1 MLKRVRIA
9 LTALLLLA
17 AVGVNAQVTTA
28 SMAGKVTDAS
38 NEPIIGATVQAV
50 HQPSGSR
57 YGTVTNVDGR
67 YSIQGMRTG
76 GPYRVE
82 ISYIG
87 YQTVI
92 YKDITLQLGE
102 VYNLNVEMSESSE
115 LLNEVIV
122 TAAKTKFTAE
132 KTGATTN
139 ISSAQITQLPTVN
152 RSISDIARLSPYA
165 NGMSFAGGDGR
176 STNFTIDGANFNNNF
191 GLSSNLPGG
200 GNPISMDAI
209 EEVQVVVAP
218 FDVRQTNFI
227 GGGINAIT
235 KSGTNTFRG
244 TAYTYYRNQDMRGNR
259 INGED
264 LGARSDES
272 KTTYGFTLGGPII
285 KNKLFFFVNYEKEKT
300 PGEVIKYRAREDGE
314 EAKGMVSR
322 TLKSDMEKVYNHLK
336 DKYGYDAGSYTSFP
350 ADEENTKILARIDW
364 NITDRHRLSLRYN
377 NTKNTAWNAP
387 NGNSSDTGYRLNN
400 TYRVGTQSMAFANSM
415 YSMDNK
421 VQSWATDL
429 NSRFTDKISNQLL
442 FTYTNIEDMRG
453 TNSSP
458 FPFIDIMAGKDENGN
473 QILEPYMSAGYELFT
488 YNNGVKNK
496 ITNITDNFTF
506 FTGNHK
512 LTAGLSYEH
521 QFANNAYMRNGTGY
535 YRYNS
540 LEDFLSG
547 AAPESFALTYGFNG
561 VANPNAQVTF
571 NQLGFYAQDE
581 WNLGNSLKLT
591 YGIRFDNLMFDNDD
605 LQRNDAIYELDF
617 DGQHIDTGKW
627 PDSRWQISPRIGFV
641 WDVFK
646 DKSLKV
652 RGGTGV
658 FTGRLPLVFFTN
670 MPTNASMVQNS
681 VTFKTQYDNGKV
693 VGHDS
698 RLDQLAGGMITDMNQ
713 IIDKFNLPTT
723 IEKHVAGSKISGVA
737 QDFKMPQ
744 VWKSSIAVDYQVPV
758 SFPLTVT
765 GEFMFTKNVNAVT
778 INNINIKNPDE
789 WKYNKLTTVKGADG
803 KDVTTTELLHTGMQR
818 FNGAD
823 NRMVYSYSLY
833 DNPDK
838 NVKYAGDFVH
848 YNGKNAVVL
857 DNTSKGYGYT
867 ANITVNAQPVDDLM
881 LMLAYTHTE
890 SKEVSGLPGSDPIST
905 WQGLSLKVRGGTGVF
920 TGRLPLVFFTNMPT
934 NASMVQNSVTFKTQ
948 YDNGKVVGHDSRLD
962 QLAGGMITDM
972 NQIIDKFNLPTT
984 IEKHVAGSKISG
996 VAQDFKMPQ
1005 VWKSSIAVDY
1015 QVPVSFPLTVT
1026 GEFMFTKNVNAVTI
1040 NNINIKNPDE
1050 WKYNKLT
1057 TVKGAD
1063 GKDVTTTEL
1072 LHTGMQ
1078 RFNGAD
1084 NRMVYSY
1091 SLYDN
1096 PDKNVKYA
1104 GDFVHYNGKNAV
1116 VLDNT
1121 SKGYG
1126 YTANITVN
1134 AQPVDDLML
1143 MLAYTH
1149 TESKEVS
1156 GLPGSDPISTWQG
1169 LNTIDGS
1176 NYVDAQ
1182 RSQYVVPDKVIA
1194 SVGYYIPFR
1203 HKGLLRGTHLNLFY
1217 SGYSSGGYSFCYT
1230 NDMNGDGINNDLMY
1244 IPKDDSE
1251 INFKTEED
1259 RVAFWK
1265 FVEQDSYLKNH
1276 KGQYAEAYAA
1286 RAPWVHRFD
1295 FRLLEDFEFKIGKT
1309 RHCFQLSFDIMNV
1322 GNLINSK
1329 WGISKTNTVSNS
1341 NRILKYEGVKS
1352 ATDLTPVFSMYKVNG
1367 EYPTKTYDTYQNYSE
1382 CWKLQV
1388 GIRYVFN

>member
-314 EAKGMVSR
+314 DAKGMVSR

-336 DKYGYDAGSYTSFP
+336 DKYGYDAGSYTNFP
-350 ADEENTKILARIDW
+350 ADEENTKLLARIDW

-681 VTFKTQYDNGKV
+681 VTFKTQLGFYAQDEWNLGNSLKLTYGIRFDNLMFDNDDLQRNDAIYELDFDGQHIDTGKWP
-693 VGHDS
+693 DS
-698 RLDQLAGGMITDMNQ
+698 RWQ
-713 IIDKFNLPTT
+713 ISPRIGFVWDVFKDK
-723 IEKHVAGSKISGVA
+723 
-737 QDFKMPQ
+737 
-744 VWKSSIAVDYQVPV
+744 
-758 SFPLTVT
+758 
-765 GEFMFTKNVNAVT
+765 
-778 INNINIKNPDE
+778 
-789 WKYNKLTTVKGADG
+789 
-803 KDVTTTELLHTGMQR
+803 
-818 FNGAD
+818 
-823 NRMVYSYSLY
+823 
-833 DNPDK
+833 
-838 NVKYAGDFVH
+838 
-848 YNGKNAVVL
+848 
-857 DNTSKGYGYT
+857 
-867 ANITVNAQPVDDLM
+867 
-881 LMLAYTHTE
+881 
-890 SKEVSGLPGSDPIST
+890 
-905 WQGLSLKVRGGTGVF
+905 SLKVRGGTGVF

-1309 RHCFQLSFDIMNV
+1309 KHCFQLSFDIMNV